1 MTAFGSIVAY
11 SHREHLILV
20 DLNRGEPMARFH
32 RKAEAS
38 FAHSKRFA
46 HHDVAVHVV
55 ASMFARATEPRS
67 SVWSA
72 RSLLPLWRVGRQ
84 RCSLRGSI
92 PATQSEMLLLPS
104 LRKFLCAL
112 QPLKNF
118 NYLTVFAAPPR
129 GDVMV
134 SDLRYALAAI
144 A

>member
-92 PATQSEMLLLPS
+92 PATQKVRRSPASHRPSRPRSWLDTERQLPY
-104 LRKFLCAL
+104 RG
-112 QPLKNF
+112 
-118 NYLTVFAAPPR
+118 VGRAAR
-129 GDVMV
+129 VAQVD
-134 SDLRYALAAI
+134 RA
-144 A
+144 